1 MRSSG
6 SFILGYHGCYRD
18 VGEKLLAGD
27 VFVASEEEYD
37 WLGPG
42 VYFWENDPRR
52 ALEWAKEKVKRA
64 KRGEPMVV
72 GAVIVP
78 GRCLDLTTRDD
89 LDLLQA
95 AYESLKFVNERA
107 GADMPRNKDLAHDR
121 FNDRKLRFLDC
132 AVIRHLEKNIEDEAE
147 EVRAKGEIP
156 VVLPIQTVRGL
167 FVEGGELYE
176 GGGFFQK
183 THSQIA
189 VVDQTSILGVFRPR
203 PYPV

>member
-107 GADMPRNKDLAHDR
+107 GADMPRNKDLSHDR

>member
-18 VGEKLLAGD
+18 VGEKLLAGG

-52 ALEWAKEKVKRA
+52 ALEWAIEKVKRA
-64 KRGEPMVV
+64 GNGEPMVV
-72 GAVIVP
+72 GAVIAP

-89 LDLLQA
+89 LDLLQT
-95 AYESLKFVNERA
+95 AYESLKYANERA

-147 EVRAKGEIP
+147 EVRAKGETP

-176 GGGFFQK
+176 GGGFFKK

-203 PYPV
+203 PYPS

>member
-18 VGEKLLAGD
+18 VGEKLLTGD

-52 ALEWAKEKVKRA
+52 ALEWAKEKVKRS

-72 GAVIVP
+72 GAVIAP

-95 AYESLKFVNERA
+95 AYESLKFANERA
-107 GADMPRNKDLAHDR
+107 GADMPQNKDLAHDR